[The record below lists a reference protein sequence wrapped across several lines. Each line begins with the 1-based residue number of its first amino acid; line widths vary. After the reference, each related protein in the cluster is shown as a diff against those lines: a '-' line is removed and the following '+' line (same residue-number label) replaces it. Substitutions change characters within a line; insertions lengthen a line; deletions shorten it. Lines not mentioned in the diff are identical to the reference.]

1 DLYINLRCMQVGKD
15 KIAIY
20 TGGGITAAS
29 DAEEEWQ
36 ETILKSK
43 TVAEKI
49 NPSKTMK
56 LNETIR

>member
-1 DLYINLRCMQVGKD
+1 MQVGKD